1 MCFIITN
8 KQYASNMYANKQ
20 LISCENWSLI

>member
-20 LISCENWSLI
+20 LISCENWFLI